1 METKTLLVRA
11 AWVPLEGV
19 ENGTYLQKLSGAILY
34 YSYAERRPLPS
45 VEGHEFTSSDGSTP
59 LLGGKIWVRSR
70 GETRIAYTPA
80 YIAPDTPGA
89 LIGDLTHLLTAD
101 KSNVVSAVNEL
112 KVRCDSMQTQIDALG
127 SDAGGEDGTVG
138 ASGGLVYSGDI
149 TLNATHIAN
158 RSVAL
163 PFTPVVESFKLDVIG
178 GIRQH
183 RNVDYQVLGNSIA
196 WSGLAME
203 LYAEIGTVLSIFY
216 IRG

>member
-70 GETRIAYTPA
+70 SETRIAYTPA

-89 LIGDLTHLLTAD
+89 LIGNLHDLVTTD
-101 KSNVVSAVNEL
+101 KTNVVSAVNEL
-112 KVRCDSMQTQIDALG
+112 KVRCDSMQAQIDALG
-127 SDAGGEDGTVG
+127 NDAGSEDGAVG
-138 ASGGLVYSGDI
+138 ASGGLVYSGEI
-149 TLNATHIAN
+149 TLNATHVAN
-158 RSVAL
+158 RSVSL
-163 PFTPVVESFKLDVIG
+163 PFTPIAESVKLDVMG
-178 GIRQH
+178 GVRQQ
-183 RNVDYQVLGNSIA
+183 RNIDYQVLGNSIA
-196 WSGLAME
+196 WPGLAME
-203 LYAEIGTVLSIFY
+203 LYADIGTVLSIFY